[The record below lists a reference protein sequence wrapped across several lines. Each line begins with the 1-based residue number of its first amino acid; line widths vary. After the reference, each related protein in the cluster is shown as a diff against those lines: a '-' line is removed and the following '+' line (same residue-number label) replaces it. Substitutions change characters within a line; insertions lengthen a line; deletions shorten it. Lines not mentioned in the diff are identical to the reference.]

1 MLLPYRWPR
10 PIRLAAYALATAILL
25 YMCFA
30 PSDDLPKVNIWDK
43 EEHAIAWFVL
53 AATGLILAPRRPRGI
68 ALFSFGLGAAVEVA
82 QRLMGFGRDG
92 DWHDVAAELDR
103 NRCRLHRLLRD
114 PAAHAADPEA
124 RPSMTTLRHR
134 HSSGRPDYSA
144 GAAARRRAARATL
157 VSS

>member
-53 AATGLILAPRRPRGI
+53 AVTGLILSPRRPRGI
-68 ALFSFGLGAAVEVA
+68 ALFSFGLAVAVEVA

-92 DWHDVAAELDR
+92 DWHDVAADSIGIVVAFIGYFAI
-103 NRCRLHRLLRD
+103 LLL
-114 PAAHAADPEA
+114 A
-124 RPSMTTLRHR
+124 RPIRKPV
-134 HSSGRPDYSA
+134 RP
-144 GAAARRRAARATL
+144 
-157 VSS
+157 

>member
-53 AATGLILAPRRPRGI
+53 AATGLILSPRRPRGI

-92 DWHDVAAELDR
+92 DWHDVAADSIGIVAAFIGYFAI
-103 NRCRLHRLLRD
+103 LLL
-114 PAAHAADPEA
+114 E
-124 RPSMTTLRHR
+124 RPIRKPV
-134 HSSGRPDYSA
+134 RP
-144 GAAARRRAARATL
+144 
-157 VSS
+157 

>member
-1 MLLPYRWPR
+1 MLLLPYRWPR

-53 AATGLILAPRRPRGI
+53 AATGLILSPRRPRAI
-68 ALFSFGLGAAVEVA
+68 ALFSFGLGASVEIA

-92 DWHDVAAELDR
+92 DWHDVAADSIGIVVAFVGYFAI
-103 NRCRLHRLLRD
+103 LLLT
-114 PAAHAADPEA
+114 
-124 RPSMTTLRHR
+124 RPIRKPV
-134 HSSGRPDYSA
+134 RP
-144 GAAARRRAARATL
+144 
-157 VSS
+157 

>member
-53 AATGLILAPRRPRGI
+53 AATGLILSPRRPRGI
-68 ALFSFGLGAAVEVA
+68 ALFAFGLGAAVEIA
-82 QRLMGFGRDG
+82 QQLMGFGRDG
-92 DWHDVAAELDR
+92 DWHDVAADSIGIVVAFIGYFAI
-103 NRCRLHRLLRD
+103 LLLT
-114 PAAHAADPEA
+114 
-124 RPSMTTLRHR
+124 RPIRKPV
-134 HSSGRPDYSA
+134 RP
-144 GAAARRRAARATL
+144 
-157 VSS
+157 

>member
-53 AATGLILAPRRPRGI
+53 AATGLMLSPRRPRGI

-92 DWHDVAAELDR
+92 DWHDVAADSIGIVVAFIGYFAIQ
-103 NRCRLHRLLRD
+103 LLT
-114 PAAHAADPEA
+114 
-124 RPSMTTLRHR
+124 RPIRKPV
-134 HSSGRPDYSA
+134 RP
-144 GAAARRRAARATL
+144 
-157 VSS
+157 

>member
-53 AATGLILAPRRPRGI
+53 AATGLILSPRRPRGI
-68 ALFSFGLGAAVEVA
+68 ALFAFGLGAAVEIA

-92 DWHDVAAELDR
+92 DWHDVAADSIGIVVAFIGYFAI
-103 NRCRLHRLLRD
+103 LLLT
-114 PAAHAADPEA
+114 
-124 RPSMTTLRHR
+124 RPIRKPV
-134 HSSGRPDYSA
+134 RP
-144 GAAARRRAARATL
+144 
-157 VSS
+157 

>member
-53 AATGLILAPRRPRGI
+53 AATGLILSPRRPRGI
-68 ALFSFGLGAAVEVA
+68 ALFAFGLGAAVEIA
-82 QRLMGFGRDG
+82 QRPMGFGRDG
-92 DWHDVAAELDR
+92 DWHDVAADSIGIVVAFIGYFAI
-103 NRCRLHRLLRD
+103 LLLT
-114 PAAHAADPEA
+114 
-124 RPSMTTLRHR
+124 RPIRKPV
-134 HSSGRPDYSA
+134 RP
-144 GAAARRRAARATL
+144 
-157 VSS
+157 